1 MRIAL
6 IGSNGQLGSDLLPR
20 LRTAGHNV
28 FPLRHADIEI
38 TDAANATI
46 ALEPLMPDLVLNTA
60 AYNLVDKA
68 EDEPDAA
75 NEVNAIG
82 PFNLARLCEDNG
94 WRLMH
99 VSTDYVFGHATP
111 GLVGPNQTAGENVQ
125 AWTETDQPEPL
136 GKYGRS
142 KRGGELAVVATCS
155 QHFVVRTCGLYGF
168 ASLYG
173 GGKGNFV
180 ETMLRLGRERKQLRV
195 VDDQRCT
202 PTSTADLADAL
213 VKLIAT
219 DAFGLYHATNSG
231 SMTWCEFACEIFRLA
246 KMNVE
251 LIPITTAEFGSKA
264 KRPAFSV
271 LDCNKLATIIGGPL
285 PDWHDA
291 LARYLA
297 NRAASNSFP
306 GGTQS

>member
-20 LRTAGHNV
+20 LQTTGHDV
-28 FPLRHADIEI
+28 VPLRHADIEI
-38 TDAANATI
+38 TDAANVFAV
-46 ALEPLMPDLVLNTA
+46 LGSVQPDLILNTA

-68 EDEPDAA
+68 EDEPDVAMS
-75 NEVNAIG
+75 VNASG
-82 PFNLARLCEDNG
+82 PQNLARLCATEK

-99 VSTDYVFGHATP
+99 ISTDYVFGEAA
-111 GLVGPNQTAGENVQ
+111 GPTSRP
-125 AWTETDQPEPL
+125 WTELDVAIPT
-136 GKYGRS
+136 GRYGLSKWTGEQFVQKECPRS
-142 KRGGELAVVATCS
+142 
-155 QHFVVRTCGLYGF
+155 FVVRTCGLYGL
-168 ASLYG
+168 AALRD

-180 ETMLRLGRERKQLRV
+180 ETMLRLGRERQQLRV

-219 DAFGLYHATNSG
+219 DAFGLYHATNSD
-231 SMTWCEFACEIFRLA
+231 SMTWCEFAREIFRLA
-246 KMNVE
+246 KLDVE
-251 LIPITTAEFGSKA
+251 VIPISTVEFGAKA
-264 KRPAFSV
+264 KRPAYSV
-271 LDCNKLATIIGGPL
+271 LDCSKLAPVIDGPL

-297 NRAASNSFP
+297 SHPA
-306 GGTQS
+306 

>member
-6 IGSNGQLGSDLLPR
+6 IGSSGQLGSDLHPR
-20 LRTAGHNV
+20 LQAAGHDV
-28 FPLRHADIEI
+28 VPLRHADIEI
-38 TDAANATI
+38 TDEANVAAV
-46 ALEPLMPDLVLNTA
+46 LEPLRPDLVLNTA

-68 EDEPDAA
+68 EDEPEAA
-75 NEVNAIG
+75 MSVNAIG
-82 PFNLARLCEDNG
+82 PKNLACLCEANR

-99 VSTDYVFGHATP
+99 ISTDYVFGDVTGSIVRPRTELDPANP
-111 GLVGPNQTAGENVQ
+111 IGRYGL
-125 AWTETDQPEPL
+125 
-136 GKYGRS
+136 S
-142 KRGGELAVVATCS
+142 KRTGERSVVEQCS
-155 QHFVVRTCGLYGF
+155 RSFVVRTCGLYGV
-168 ASLYG
+168 AALHG

-195 VDDQRCT
+195 VNDQRCT

-213 VKLIAT
+213 VKLVVT

-231 SMTWCEFACEIFRLA
+231 SMTWCEFAREIFRLA
-246 KMNVE
+246 NMDVE
-251 LIPITTAEFGSKA
+251 VIPITTAEFGSKA

-271 LDCNKLATIIGGPL
+271 LDCSKLATIIGGPL

-291 LARYLA
+291 VARYLA

-306 GGTQS
+306 EKTQS